1 MDWREA
7 AEARIARAA
16 AGGGEDEDAR
26 ADEAGSHSPTRSSSI
41 SPLASAEHGPG
52 PTMEE
57 IEREFDE
64 LTRKLEDE
72 ARLIESSMKERR
84 RRDANLE
91 GVVARTRKG
100 PSDCFLTTVR
110 DDTAEEEKE
119 QYPNYRKELSL
130 AAAEQV
136 VKRPCGKV
144 RSAS

>member
-57 IEREFDE
+57 IERATCIFHFPFLRNEH
-64 LTRKLEDE
+64 
-72 ARLIESSMKERR
+72 SSPR
-84 RRDANLE
+84 
-91 GVVARTRKG
+91 
-100 PSDCFLTTVR
+100 
-110 DDTAEEEKE
+110 
-119 QYPNYRKELSL
+119 
-130 AAAEQV
+130 
-136 VKRPCGKV
+136 
-144 RSAS
+144 